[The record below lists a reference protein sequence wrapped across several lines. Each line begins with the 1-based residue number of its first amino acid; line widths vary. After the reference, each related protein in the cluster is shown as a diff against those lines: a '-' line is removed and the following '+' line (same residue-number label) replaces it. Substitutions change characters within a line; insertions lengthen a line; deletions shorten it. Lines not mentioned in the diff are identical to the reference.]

1 MIEQLSVI
9 VPNSALGGVHEVDLE
24 TVAVVEI
31 FESILP
37 RMSEIAGTIRGR
49 GGPPAFLTDK
59 VRGRGRE
66 VVFTPVRQH
75 PIQGREH
82 IGRGFVAAASG
93 IGPMI
98 GEEHTRI
105 LAEGGSPN
113 LGGYAL

>member
-1 MIEQLSVI
+1 MVEQVPVI
-9 VPNSALGGVHEVDLE
+9 IADGGLGGVHEVDVE

-49 GGPPAFLTDK
+49 GGAPAFLTDK

-66 VVFTPVRQH
+66 VVFTAVGEH
-75 PIQGREH
+75 PIQGRDY
-82 IGRGFVAAASG
+82 ICRGFGAAASA

-98 GEEHTRI
+98 GEENTRM
-105 LAEGGSPN
+105 LAECLRPN
-113 LGGYAL
+113 

>member
-1 MIEQLSVI
+1 MIEQISVI
-9 VPNSALGGVHEVDLE
+9 VPNSTFGGVHEVDVE

-49 GGPPAFLTDK
+49 GGAPAFLTDK

-66 VVFTPVRQH
+66 VVFTALGEH
-75 PIQGREH
+75 PIQGGKH

-93 IGPMI
+93 IRRVI
-98 GEEHTRI
+98 GEEHTRV
-105 LAEGGSPN
+105 LAEVVRPN
-113 LGGYAL
+113 LGG

>member
-9 VPNSALGGVHEVDLE
+9 VPNSAFGGVHEVDIE

-49 GGPPAFLTDK
+49 SGAPALLADK
-59 VRGRGRE
+59 LRGLGRE
-66 VVFTPVRQH
+66 VVFTALGEH

-82 IGRGFVAAASG
+82 IGRGFVAAASR
-93 IGPMI
+93 IRRMI

-105 LAEGGSPN
+105 LAEVIGPN
-113 LGGYAL
+113 LGG